1 MKNLLANKDTKNT
14 ATDVVTQEVEILEVN
29 TDASAYARLGW
40 AIVVFGVLGFLLWAS
55 FAPLDKGVPLSG
67 NVVVASSRKAIQHQ
81 TGGTVDEILVKDGE
95 VVKAGQVLLKMNSIT
110 ANATAEISK
119 VQWYS
124 AQATEAR
131 LKAERDGAA
140 NVSFPKELQQAK
152 SDPRVADNIML
163 QQQLFSARRTSLQSE
178 LGAFEENIA
187 GLRLQLTGLEE
198 SMVNKKQ
205 QQKFLKEQLE
215 GVRDLAKDGYI
226 ARNRL
231 LDLERTYAQV
241 NGGVS
246 EDIGNIGRVTRQI
259 AEYSLRKIQRQQDY
273 QKEVRSQL
281 SEVQKEA
288 ESLQSRLEA
297 LNFDLNNTMVKAPVD
312 GTVVGLAVFTK
323 GAVVSPGFKLMELVP
338 KDDALIV
345 EGMLPVNLVD
355 KVHEGLKAE
364 LIFSA
369 FNTNTTPH
377 IPGIVTQVSADRSV
391 DERTGQP
398 YYKVKAIVAPD
409 GMKKIANLQIRP
421 GMPVELFV
429 KTGERTMMNYL
440 LKPIFDRANSAMTEE

>member
-1 MKNLLANKDTKNT
+1 MKKLSSNKSVV
-14 ATDVVTQEVEILEVN
+14 TDVANQNVEILEVN
-29 TDASAYARLGW
+29 TDAAAYARLGW
-40 AIVVFGVLGFLLWAS
+40 GIVIFGVLGFLLWAS

-67 NVVVASSRKAIQHQ
+67 NVVVASNRKAIQHQ
-81 TGGTVDEILVKDGE
+81 TGGTVDAILVKDGD
-95 VVKAGQVLLKMNSIT
+95 VVKAGQVLLKMNSIV
-110 ANATAEISK
+110 ANSSTEISK

-131 LKAERDGAA
+131 LMAERDGAA
-140 NVSFPKELQQAK
+140 IVTFPKELEQAK
-152 SDPRVADNIML
+152 TDPRVANNIQL

-178 LGAFEENIA
+178 LGAYDENIS
-187 GLRLQLTGLEE
+187 GLRMQLKGLEE

-205 QQKFLKEQLE
+205 QQQFLKEQLE
-215 GVRDLAKDGYI
+215 GMRDLAKDGYI

-241 NGGVS
+241 NGSVS
-246 EDIGNIGRVTRQI
+246 EDIGNMGRVTRQI
-259 AEYSLRKIQRQQDY
+259 TEFSLRKIQRQQDY
-273 QKEVRSQL
+273 QKEVRTQL
-281 SEVQKEA
+281 SDVQKEA
-288 ESLQSRLEA
+288 ESLQSRLDA
-297 LNFDLNNTMVKAPVD
+297 LNFDLNNTLVKAPVD
-312 GTVVGLAVFTK
+312 GTVVGLNVFTK

-377 IPGIVTQVSADRSV
+377 IPGIVTQVSADRTV

-398 YYKVKAIVAPD
+398 YYKVKAMVAPE
-409 GMKKIANLQIRP
+409 GMKLVAHLQIRP
-421 GMPVELFV
+421 GMPVEMFV
-429 KTGERTMMNYL
+429 KTGQRTMMNYL
-440 LKPIFDRANSAMTEE
+440 MKPVFDRANSALTEE